1 MELPTKKGNPNLT
14 TESSTPSPNFIQ
26 QPQFWKV
33 LCIPSWV
40 TGLSVS
46 ESYAYWQTQ
55 LIKWKQWLCPP
66 TPN

>member
-14 TESSTPSPNFIQ
+14 TESSTLPPTPHSTTTQKSHLHPFTM
-26 QPQFWKV
+26 
-33 LCIPSWV
+33 
-40 TGLSVS
+40 TGLSVRR
-46 ESYAYWQTQ
+46 AMPIGQTH